1 MEIEKERTV
10 CFTGHRPNKLPINE
24 RGPSVV
30 LSAIKSTL
38 YYKILELA
46 QQGYEYFVTGLAKGV
61 DLWAAE
67 FVIQVRKSYPNIK
80 LIGVK
85 PFEGHGD
92 DFLGEDLYTYNNV
105 LCDSD
110 EIICLA
116 DKYSSDVYKKRNYFM
131 VDNSSLLVAVV
142 DNYRSG
148 TGQTINYARKKG
160 IPVHI
165 INVKD
170 YTDAEK
176 IVTMNKKHK
185 NK

>member
-1 MEIEKERTV
+1 
-10 CFTGHRPNKLPINE
+10 
-24 RGPSVV
+24 
-30 LSAIKSTL
+30 
-38 YYKILELA
+38 
-46 QQGYEYFVTGLAKGV
+46 
-61 DLWAAE
+61 
-67 FVIQVRKSYPNIK
+67 
-80 LIGVK
+80 
-85 PFEGHGD
+85 
-92 DFLGEDLYTYNNV
+92 
-105 LCDSD
+105 
-110 EIICLA
+110 
-116 DKYSSDVYKKRNYFM
+116 M

-176 IVTMNKKHK
+176 IVTLNKKHK